1 MADEKV
7 TIKIEV
13 RSDDGAIDKTRRK
26 LERLSGAEGRH
37 YKKNSALAS
46 KGTSDIKNYGK
57 NTDNVLNNGSRKW
70 KKHFDQLDKSMKK
83 MGGGLLKLVAM
94 SAKMAAVEIAGMGLA
109 LVGVH
114 GAFLIG
120 KGLSKAYQVAM
131 QGVAAGVAA
140 LAIAAGTAAAAMREQ
155 QASMYAFSQKG
166 MKEFGSGLNQ
176 TRVAMRMLTHDSDMA
191 AVGVDNLNAAYGEI
205 VNKSGK
211 FNAGSAKML
220 KGLMDFASAGQDM
233 KTGTKAAATLVAE
246 LQNVKG
252 TYASI
257 KTAAKGLGPQMT
269 KALEAYEKAGGAKK
283 GKAGLVE
290 AITSGKLAELGGV
303 VGQFDA
309 VNSTL
314 INQAKGFFTQL
325 KNEFGDFGQQFL
337 EPVKTEF
344 RESFVIIKITLQ
356 RLSGEFASFGNSGFL
371 ENISVVVEKVANG
384 TVNLIRKYLPAA
396 QGMFQRFGN
405 WWDKFT
411 KGWKEM
417 VDRLRPLQEGAKV
430 IEDMVKNVMMPI
442 WEELKGKFGDFN
454 RNLQKYRQDFENF
467 GTAVGNLV
475 VKVMQYG
482 SEVQQIFFEALPFIN
497 KVIDGVTTLIEHFT
511 SFLGGF
517 KKVTGF
523 VEKFL
528 GSKGFGNFM
537 LLAGLITYG
546 KKMKGAAGGWVSG
559 TSQSGIREAANMK
572 ITAGVVNIN
581 GKDVA
586 EYGPRN
592 RNVPGHTTTSTST
605 GGTVRRGS
613 ASTTGPYPG
622 VAPGRPGAPGF
633 ASGGVPAAMTS
644 VAGSANMAANALAT
658 LAGVASGG
666 SRAAAGA
673 AARGPNGGYLIRS
686 GKHKGKELL
695 QQSVGGQNPRYV
707 YGGRGTGEV
716 DEARL
721 RATGQEFRSGV
732 FVPEEYRVDEKGRKR
747 FTRHGRIINRR
758 ERFYRGLAEGQ
769 KLGATGFV
777 GDGGI
782 KTRFDRMF
790 ARANNGLQGRLGKAA
805 AKMRDRQIA
814 RSEYLGPDGTPG
826 PGPGPKKKGLW
837 RLSSTALSGPGT
849 SMLGKRAQK
858 FYDGSLYNNW
868 LSPQSNIRG
877 DGPIEPR
884 TKMGRRILNAKTGI
898 RGVRQSRFGS
908 NVLGNSKTGQK
919 GFAGSMGGQ
928 MGTALGMQFLSSK
941 MDESAQGSMALGSS
955 LAMINPFL
963 GAAVGFG
970 GAAMNART
978 GKGGAVMGAAA
989 GAAIGTMI
997 APGIGTAVGA
1007 VVGAIAGGIKGVF
1020 NRVKKEKEDSRAAIT
1035 DGFTSILRTQ
1045 FGVAGKAIS
1054 DQGGIGESAISKIM
1068 PAYLGQITG
1077 IADKARAVL
1086 AGSGDPMEFVED
1098 MYRNQETYGMT
1109 LSEQQYKDMQKRP
1122 ETAMEYVFQQE
1133 GLQKTAG
1140 LDLTETYDKRVG
1152 ELSKILGMSEM
1163 EVENLARTLDFNLMD
1178 STKSFTEVLK
1188 GLGATMVKTSAEM
1201 RGMQTDVFVN
1211 GLSKFDEVIKQ
1222 IEAPLIL
1229 DEKVRNFRDMMDA
1242 GGAGEKDIAQFFKDV
1257 LLDTAQLGGGG
1268 LQGAL
1273 KLKSMYGVGG
1283 SAYTQEGGYL
1293 QGKESI
1299 LESQGGQTAV
1309 TYMDEAI
1316 IQTGKNLAGFV
1327 NNALLT
1333 GTGGDDRYM
1342 VDANMFAGV
1351 VSRLGSAAAGSLE
1364 NAVTSGALFE
1374 GIDVSNQALV
1384 EARLKEFDPTGK
1396 ILNASSIGFQK
1407 VASDADMASSLGK
1420 ISEMPDDLAKV
1431 FQGFI
1436 DEYKIFFTS
1445 EANVPEWFTSEA
1457 FQKLVEE
1464 INKDTSSPR
1473 GKGIG
1478 DTTSSRLATTL
1489 NRHSM
1494 MDGALVGKRTI
1505 TSAYRTTGLGS
1516 PSSDHV
1522 MGRAYDL
1529 VGQNLGGYSKM
1540 VHANGGFAD
1549 FHGVNSNRH
1558 LHVVPGPGMGD
1569 TAVPA
1574 RMSRQSVSTGSATVN
1589 NNYNINVE
1597 AGPNATAEQIANIT
1611 MRKIKLMQD
1620 NQRQRS

>member
-13 RSDDGAIDKTRRK
+13 RSDDAAIDKTRRK

-46 KGTSDIKNYGK
+46 KGVSDIKRYGK
-57 NTDNVLNNGSRKW
+57 ETESALNNGSRKW
-70 KKHFDQLDKSMKK
+70 KKHFDQLDKSMKM
-83 MGGGLLKLVAM
+83 MGSGLLKLVAM
-94 SAKMAAVEIAGMGLA
+94 SAKMAAVEIAGMGAAML
-109 LVGVH
+109 LVH
-114 GAFLIG
+114 GAFLVG
-120 KGLSKAYQVAM
+120 KGLAKVYQVAM
-131 QGVAAGVAA
+131 QGAAAGVAA
-140 LAIAAGTAAAAMREQ
+140 LAIAAGTAAAAVREQ
-155 QASMYAFSQKG
+155 QAAMFAFSQKG
-166 MKEFGSGLNQ
+166 HKEFGNGLNQ
-176 TRVAMRMLTHDSDMA
+176 TRVAMRMMTHDADMA
-191 AVGVDNLNAAYGEI
+191 AVGVDNLTSAYGEI

-211 FNAGSAKML
+211 FNASSAKMF

-233 KTGTKAAATLVAE
+233 KTGTKAAAGLVAE

-257 KTAAKGLGPQMT
+257 KTAAQGLGPQMK
-269 KALEAYEKAGGAKK
+269 KALEEYEKAGGAKK

-290 AITSGKLAELGGV
+290 AITSGELARLGGV
-303 VGQFDA
+303 AGQFEA

-344 RESFVIIKITLQ
+344 RQVFEIIKRTLQ
-356 RLSGEFASFGNSGFL
+356 RLSGEFGTFANSGFIDK
-371 ENISVVVEKVANG
+371 ISVVVEKLANG

-396 QGMFQRFGN
+396 QGMFERFGN

-411 KGWKEM
+411 SGWKRM
-417 VDRLRPLQEGAKV
+417 VEYLRPLQEGARV
-430 IEDMVKNVMMPI
+430 IEQMLKNVMMPI
-442 WEELKGKFGDFN
+442 WDELKGKFGTFN
-454 RNLQKYRQDFENF
+454 RELEKYKEDFAQF
-467 GTAVGNLV
+467 GTNVGNLI
-475 VKVMQYG
+475 VKIMEYG
-482 SEVQQIFFEALPFIN
+482 NEVRTIFMESLPFIN
-497 KVIDGVTTLIEHFT
+497 RVIEGVTSLIEHFT

-517 KKVTGF
+517 KKVTGV

-546 KKMKGAAGGWVSG
+546 KKMKGAAGGFISG

-572 ITAGVVNIN
+572 VTAGVVNIN

-586 EYGPRN
+586 RYGPGYRD
-592 RNVPGHTTTSTST
+592 VPGHTTRTTPI
-605 GGTVRRGS
+605 GGTVTRGMS
-613 ASTTGPYPG
+613 PTSGPYPG
-622 VAPGRPGAPGF
+622 VTPGRPGAPGF

-644 VAGSANMAANALAT
+644 VAGAAGMAANALTT

-686 GKHKGKELL
+686 GKYKGQELL

-707 YGGRGTGEV
+707 YGGRGTGPV

-777 GDGGI
+777 GDGAI
-782 KTRFDRMF
+782 KTRFDRLF
-790 ARANNGLQGRLGKAA
+790 AQANNGLDGRLGRVA

-814 RSEYLGPDGTPG
+814 RSQYLGPDGTPID
-826 PGPGPKKKGLW
+826 GPGPKGKKLW

-877 DGPIEPR
+877 EGPIEPR
-884 TKMGRRILNAKTGI
+884 TKMGRRILNMKTGI
-898 RGVRQSRFGS
+898 RGTRQSRFGS
-908 NVLGNSKTGQK
+908 NVLGNEKTGQK
-919 GFAGSMGGQ
+919 GFAGSMSGT

-955 LAMINPFL
+955 LAMINPFV

-997 APGIGTAVGA
+997 APGIGTAVGT

-1020 NRVKKEKEDSRAAIT
+1020 NRVKKEKEDSRSAMAE
-1035 DGFTSILRTQ
+1035 GFSSILRQQ
-1045 FGVAGKAIS
+1045 FGVAGTAIAN
-1054 DQGGIGESAISKIM
+1054 QGGIGKSSIAQIM
-1068 PAYLGQITG
+1068 PAYLSQIQG
-1077 IADKARAVL
+1077 ISQKARAVQG
-1086 AGSGDPMEFVED
+1086 GSGSKTDFVKD
-1098 MYRNQETYGMT
+1098 LYQNQSTYGMT
-1109 LSEQQYKDMQKRP
+1109 ISQDQYASMIKRP
-1122 ETAMEYVFQQE
+1122 DEAINFAINQESKQTQVGTAI
-1133 GLQKTAG
+1133 
-1140 LDLTETYDKRVG
+1140 TETYQKRMN
-1152 ELSKILGMSEM
+1152 ELTKILGMSEM
-1163 EVENLARTLDFNLMD
+1163 EVESLARSLDFNLYD
-1178 STKSFTEVLK
+1178 STKTFTEQLNV
-1188 GLGATMVKTSAEM
+1188 LGATMVKTSAQM
-1201 RGMQTDVFVN
+1201 KGMQTDVFVN

-1222 IEAPLIL
+1222 IEAPIIL
-1229 DEKVRNFRDMMDA
+1229 DEKVANFRDMMDA
-1242 GGAGEKDIAQFFKDV
+1242 GGAGEKEIAQFFRDV
-1257 LLDTAQLGGGG
+1257 MLDTAALGGGG

-1273 KLKSMYGVGG
+1273 KLKGIYGEGG
-1283 SAYTQEGGYL
+1283 TAYTQKGGYL
-1293 QGKESI
+1293 EGKESI
-1299 LESQGGQTAV
+1299 LQTQGGQTAIN
-1309 TYMDEAI
+1309 YMDESI
-1316 IQTGKNLAGFV
+1316 LGTGRNLAGFV

-1333 GTGGDDRYM
+1333 GAGGDNRYA
-1342 VDANMFAGV
+1342 VNADLFAGA
-1351 VSRLGSAAAGSLE
+1351 VSRMGSASAGNLEAAI
-1364 NAVTSGALFE
+1364 NSGTLFE
-1374 GIDVSNQALV
+1374 GIDMSNLAAV
-1384 EARLKEFDPTGK
+1384 DARLQQFDPS
-1396 ILNASSIGFQK
+1396 LNAGAIGLQRI
-1407 VASDADMASSLGK
+1407 ASDEDMASSLGA
-1420 ISEMPDDLAKV
+1420 IAELDESLRSV
-1431 FQGFI
+1431 FDNFMS
-1436 DEYKIFFTS
+1436 EYKIFFKS
-1445 EANVPEWFTSEA
+1445 EATTPEWFTAESFKE
-1457 FQKLVEE
+1457 LVAA
-1464 INKDTSSPR
+1464 IKGSDTSSPR

-1478 DTTSSRLATTL
+1478 DTTSSRLAQTL
-1489 NRHSM
+1489 GRHNM

-1516 PSSDHV
+1516 PSSDHI

-1529 VGQNLGGYSKM
+1529 TGQNLGAYSKM
-1540 VHANGGFAD
+1540 VHANGGFAE
-1549 FHGVNSNRH
+1549 FHGTNANRH
-1558 LHVVPGPGMGD
+1558 LHVVPGAGMGD
-1569 TAVPA
+1569 TMVPQ
-1574 RMSRQSVSTGSATVN
+1574 RMSGPSSSGIGSTTN
-1589 NNYNINVE
+1589 NNYTINVE
-1597 AGPNATAEQIANIT
+1597 AGPNATAEQIATIT
-1611 MRKIKLMQD
+1611 MKKIKLMQD